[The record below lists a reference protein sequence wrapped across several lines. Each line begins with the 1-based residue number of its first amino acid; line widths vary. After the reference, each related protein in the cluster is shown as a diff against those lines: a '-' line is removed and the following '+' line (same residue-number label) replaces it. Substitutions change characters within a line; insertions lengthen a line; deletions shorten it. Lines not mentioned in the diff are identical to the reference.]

1 MKWLIPTLRI
11 YRPEA
16 LRCTAALGL
25 VGLTTAAAVV
35 KPWPLAWILDALS
48 GRSGDTD
55 RVFRWTLALLGAHLV
70 HGLLG
75 AAQQSLVITL
85 GLKGLQRIRHRV
97 FERLVRLSPREV
109 QGTAAGD
116 WIYRATWDTYAFQ
129 TLFTHGI
136 FSALTAG
143 AGVVAMT
150 VVMARIHP
158 LLTGVALATVPPL
171 IIVMRGFAPRLRS
184 AAAGAQ
190 TADAGIATA
199 VQQAV
204 ANLPLIQA
212 FTREAT
218 TTRTFDRQADEAFR
232 ARRGQHRTEVVYLA
246 AVAAILAAGTA
257 GLIALGSREVLAG
270 RLTPGQLL
278 VFLAY
283 LTQLYEPLNQLS
295 HLGGTIA
302 TAQASAQ
309 RVLQW
314 IDAPEPAA
322 SGTTTAPRPG
332 DGVALEWQSV
342 DFAYE
347 PGRPVLSRLSLRL
360 EPGEIVAIVGPSGA
374 GKTTLL
380 QLVPRFLDPGA
391 GRVLWCGLDLKC
403 LDRASLR
410 GQVSWVLQEP
420 LLLSATVAENIGFGR
435 EGATRAE
442 IEAAAQAAQA
452 HGFIQR
458 LPQGYDTRVGDG
470 AARLSVG
477 EKQRI
482 HLARAFLKDA
492 PVLLLDE
499 PTSALDGESEAAVLA
514 AVQRLTRGRTTLMVA
529 HRPETLHIAHRILR
543 LEDGA
548 LTEVRAGPR
557 SGG

>member
-1 MKWLIPTLRI
+1 MKWLVPTLRI

-16 LRCTAALGL
+16 LRCAGALGL
-25 VGLTTAAAVV
+25 VGLTTTAAVI

-48 GRSGDTD
+48 GRSDATD
-55 RVFRWTLALLGAHLV
+55 SIPRWTLALLGAYLLHAV
-70 HGLLG
+70 LG

-85 GLKGLQRIRHRV
+85 GLRGLQRIRHQV

-136 FSALTAG
+136 FTALTAG

-158 LLTGVALATVPPL
+158 PLTAVALATVPPL
-171 IIVMRGFAPRLRS
+171 IGVMRFFGPRLQR

-190 TADAGIATA
+190 STDSGIAAA

-212 FTREAT
+212 FTRESST
-218 TTRTFDRQADEAFR
+218 TGAFDRQSGEAFV
-232 ARRGQHRTEVVYLA
+232 ARRHQHRSEVLYLA

-257 GLIALGSREVLAG
+257 GIVALGSREVAGG
-270 RLTPGQLL
+270 RLTLGQLL

-283 LTQLYEPLNQLS
+283 LAQLYEPLNQLS
-295 HLGGTIA
+295 HLGGTVA

-314 IDAPEPAA
+314 LDTPLPDTG
-322 SGTTTAPRPG
+322 GTPPPRP
-332 DGVALEWQSV
+332 DAGVALEFAKV
-342 DFAYE
+342 GFAYE
-347 PGRPVLSRLSLRL
+347 PGRPVLHALDLRL
-360 EPGEIVAIVGPSGA
+360 EPGEIVAVVGPSGA

-380 QLVPRFLDPGA
+380 QLIPRFLEPDTGA
-391 GRVLWCGLDLKC
+391 VRWCGVDLKA
-403 LDRASLR
+403 LDRDALR
-410 GQVSWVLQEP
+410 RQVSWVLQEP
-420 LLLSATVAENIGFGR
+420 LLLPTTVAENIVFGR

-442 IEAAAQAAQA
+442 IEAAARAAQA
-452 HGFIQR
+452 HDFIER

-499 PTSALDGESEAAVLA
+499 PTSALDGQSEAAVLA

-529 HRPETLHIAHRILR
+529 HRPETLHVAHRILR
-543 LEDGA
+543 LEGGA
-548 LTEVRAGPR
+548 LTEVSARPR
-557 SGG
+557 P

>member
-1 MKWLIPTLRI
+1 MKWLVPTLRI

-16 LRCTAALGL
+16 LRCAGALGL
-25 VGLTTAAAVV
+25 VGLTTAAAVI

-48 GRSGDTD
+48 GRSDATD
-55 RVFRWTLALLGAHLV
+55 SIPRWTLALLGAYLLHAV
-70 HGLLG
+70 LG

-85 GLKGLQRIRHRV
+85 GLRGLQRIRHQV

-136 FSALTAG
+136 FTALTAG

-150 VVMARIHP
+150 VVMARIHLP
-158 LLTGVALATVPPL
+158 LTAVALATVPPL
-171 IIVMRGFAPRLRS
+171 IGVMRFFGPRLQR

-190 TADAGIATA
+190 STDSGIAAA

-212 FTREAT
+212 FTRESST
-218 TTRTFDRQADEAFR
+218 TGAFDRQSGEAFV
-232 ARRGQHRTEVVYLA
+232 ARRHQHRSEVLYLA

-257 GLIALGSREVLAG
+257 GIVAFGSREVAGG
-270 RLTPGQLL
+270 RLTLGQLL

-283 LTQLYEPLNQLS
+283 LAQLYEPLNQLS
-295 HLGGTIA
+295 HLGGTVA

-314 IDAPEPAA
+314 LDTPLPDTG
-322 SGTTTAPRPG
+322 GTPPPRP
-332 DGVALEWQSV
+332 DAGVALEFAKV
-342 DFAYE
+342 GFAYE
-347 PGRPVLSRLSLRL
+347 PGRPVLHALDLRL
-360 EPGEIVAIVGPSGA
+360 EPGEIVAVVGPSGA

-380 QLVPRFLDPGA
+380 QLIPRFLEPDTGA
-391 GRVLWCGLDLKC
+391 VRWCGVDLKA
-403 LDRASLR
+403 LDRDALR
-410 GQVSWVLQEP
+410 RQVSWVLQEP
-420 LLLSATVAENIGFGR
+420 LLLPTTVAENIVFGR

-442 IEAAAQAAQA
+442 IEAAARAAQA
-452 HGFIQR
+452 HDFIER

-499 PTSALDGESEAAVLA
+499 PTSALDGQSEAAVLA
-514 AVQRLTRGRTTLMVA
+514 AIQRLTRGRTTLMVA
-529 HRPETLHIAHRILR
+529 HRPETLHVAHRILR
-543 LEDGA
+543 LEGGA
-548 LTEVRAGPR
+548 LTEVSARPR
-557 SGG
+557 P

>member
-11 YRPEA
+11 YRPDTA
-16 LRCTAALGL
+16 RCAAALGL
-25 VGLTTAAAVV
+25 VGLTTAAAVI

-55 RVFRWTLALLGAHLV
+55 SIPRWTLALLGAYLL
-70 HGLLG
+70 HGFLG

-85 GLKGLQRIRHRV
+85 GLRGLQRIRHQV
-97 FERLVRLSPREV
+97 FERLLRLSPREV

-136 FSALTAG
+136 FTGLTAG
-143 AGVVAMT
+143 AGVIAMT
-150 VVMARIHP
+150 VVMARIHLP
-158 LLTGVALATVPPL
+158 LTAVALATVPPL
-171 IIVMRGFAPRLRS
+171 IAVMRFFGPRLQR
-184 AAAGAQ
+184 AATQAQ
-190 TADAGIATA
+190 TTDAGIAAA
-199 VQQAV
+199 VQQGV
-204 ANLPLIQA
+204 ANLSLIQA
-212 FTREAT
+212 FTRESTLTNA
-218 TTRTFDRQADEAFR
+218 FDQQAAEAFH
-232 ARRGQHRTEVVYLA
+232 ARRHQHRSEVIYLA

-257 GLIALGSREVLAG
+257 GIVALGSREVSAG
-270 RLTPGQLL
+270 RLTLGQLL

-283 LTQLYEPLNQLS
+283 LAQLYEPLNQLS
-295 HLGGTIA
+295 HLGGTIS

-309 RVLQW
+309 RVLEW
-314 IDAPEPAA
+314 LDTPDHCAN
-322 SGTTTAPRPG
+322 GTTPTPRPAH
-332 DGVALEWQSV
+332 GVDLEFSGV
-342 DFAYE
+342 GFAYD
-347 PGRPVLSRLSLRL
+347 PDRPVLRGLDLRL
-360 EPGEIVAIVGPSGA
+360 KPGEIVAIVGPSGA

-380 QLVPRFLDPGA
+380 QLIPRFLEPAA
-391 GRVLWCGLDLKC
+391 GQIRWCGLDLKS
-403 LDRASLR
+403 LDRHSLR
-410 GQVSWVLQEP
+410 RQVSWVLQEP
-420 LLLSATVAENIGFGR
+420 LLLSATIAENIGFGR
-435 EGATRAE
+435 EAATRDE
-442 IEAAAQAAQA
+442 IEAAAQAAHA
-452 HGFIQR
+452 HEFILR
-458 LPQGYDTRVGDG
+458 LPHGYDTRVGDG

-543 LEDGA
+543 LESGT
-548 LTEVRAGPR
+548 LTEGAAHPHR
-557 SGG
+557 

>member
-1 MKWLIPTLRI
+1 MKWLVPTLRI

-16 LRCTAALGL
+16 LRCAGALGL
-25 VGLTTAAAVV
+25 VGLTTAAAVI

-48 GRSGDTD
+48 GRSDATD
-55 RVFRWTLALLGAHLV
+55 SIPRWTLALLGAYLLHAV
-70 HGLLG
+70 LG
-75 AAQQSLVITL
+75 AAQQTLVITL
-85 GLKGLQRIRHRV
+85 GLRGLQRIRHQV
-97 FERLVRLSPREV
+97 FERLVRLPPREV

-136 FSALTAG
+136 FTALTAG

-150 VVMARIHP
+150 VVMARIHLP
-158 LLTGVALATVPPL
+158 LTAVALATVPPL
-171 IIVMRGFAPRLRS
+171 IGVMRFFGPRLQR

-190 TADAGIATA
+190 STDSGIAAA

-212 FTREAT
+212 FTRESST
-218 TTRTFDRQADEAFR
+218 TGAFDQQSGEAFA
-232 ARRGQHRTEVVYLA
+232 ARRHQHRSEVLYLA
-246 AVAAILAAGTA
+246 SVAAILAAGTA
-257 GLIALGSREVLAG
+257 GIVALGSREVAGG
-270 RLTPGQLL
+270 RLTLGQLL

-283 LTQLYEPLNQLS
+283 LAQLYEPLNQLS
-295 HLGGTIA
+295 HLGGTVA

-314 IDAPEPAA
+314 LDTPLP
-322 SGTTTAPRPG
+322 GTGGTPPPRP
-332 DGVALEWQSV
+332 DAGVALEFAKV
-342 DFAYE
+342 GFAYE
-347 PGRPVLSRLSLRL
+347 PGRPVLHALDLRL
-360 EPGEIVAIVGPSGA
+360 EPGEIVAVVGPSGA

-380 QLVPRFLDPGA
+380 QLIPRFLEPDTGA
-391 GRVLWCGLDLKC
+391 VRWCGLDLQA
-403 LDRASLR
+403 LDRDALR
-410 GQVSWVLQEP
+410 RQVSWVLQEP
-420 LLLSATVAENIGFGR
+420 LLLPTTVAENIGFGR

-442 IEAAAQAAQA
+442 IEAAARAAQA
-452 HGFIQR
+452 HDFIER

-477 EKQRI
+477 EKQRV

-499 PTSALDGESEAAVLA
+499 PTSALDGQSEAAVLA

-529 HRPETLHIAHRILR
+529 HRPETLHIAHRIVR
-543 LEDGA
+543 LEGGA
-548 LTEVRAGPR
+548 LTEVSARPLP
-557 SGG
+557 

>member
-1 MKWLIPTLRI
+1 MKWLVPTLRI

-16 LRCTAALGL
+16 LRCAAALGL
-25 VGLTTAAAVV
+25 VGLTTAAAVI

-48 GRSGDTD
+48 GRSDATD
-55 RVFRWTLALLGAHLV
+55 SIPRWTLALLGAYLLHAV
-70 HGLLG
+70 LG

-85 GLKGLQRIRHRV
+85 GLRGLQRIRHQV
-97 FERLVRLSPREV
+97 FERLVRLPPREV

-136 FSALTAG
+136 FTALTAG

-150 VVMARIHP
+150 VVMARIHLP
-158 LLTGVALATVPPL
+158 LTAVALATVPPL
-171 IIVMRGFAPRLRS
+171 IGVMRFFGPRLQR

-190 TADAGIATA
+190 STDSGIAAA

-212 FTREAT
+212 FTRESST
-218 TTRTFDRQADEAFR
+218 TGAFDQQSGEAFA
-232 ARRGQHRTEVVYLA
+232 ARRHQHRSEVLYLA
-246 AVAAILAAGTA
+246 SVAAILAAGTA
-257 GLIALGSREVLAG
+257 GIVALGSREVAGG
-270 RLTPGQLL
+270 RLTLGQLL

-283 LTQLYEPLNQLS
+283 LAQLYEPLNQLS
-295 HLGGTIA
+295 HLGGTVA

-314 IDAPEPAA
+314 LDTPLP
-322 SGTTTAPRPG
+322 GTGGTPPPRP
-332 DGVALEWQSV
+332 DAGVALEFAKV
-342 DFAYE
+342 GFAYE
-347 PGRPVLSRLSLRL
+347 PGRPVLHALDLRL
-360 EPGEIVAIVGPSGA
+360 EPGEIVAVVGPSGA

-380 QLVPRFLDPGA
+380 QLIPRFLEPDTGA
-391 GRVLWCGLDLKC
+391 VRWCGLDLQA
-403 LDRASLR
+403 LDRDALR
-410 GQVSWVLQEP
+410 RQVSWVLQEP
-420 LLLSATVAENIGFGR
+420 LLLPTTVAENIGFGR

-442 IEAAAQAAQA
+442 IEAAARAAQA
-452 HGFIQR
+452 HDFIER

-477 EKQRI
+477 EKQRV

-499 PTSALDGESEAAVLA
+499 PTSALDGQSEAAVLA

-529 HRPETLHIAHRILR
+529 HRPETLHIAHRIVR
-543 LEDGA
+543 LEGGA
-548 LTEVRAGPR
+548 LTEVSARPLP
-557 SGG
+557 

>member
-1 MKWLIPTLRI
+1 MKWLLPTLRI

-16 LRCTAALGL
+16 LRCAGALGL
-25 VGLTTAAAVV
+25 VGLTTAAAVM

-48 GRSGDTD
+48 GRSGDID
-55 RVFRWTLALLGAHLV
+55 SIPRWTLALLGAHLL
-70 HGLLG
+70 HGVLG
-75 AAQQSLVITL
+75 AAQQSLVISL
-85 GLKGLQRIRHRV
+85 GLRGLQRIRQRV
-97 FERLVRLSPREV
+97 FERLVGLAPREI

-136 FSALTAG
+136 FTALTAG

-150 VVMARIHP
+150 VVMARIHLP
-158 LLTGVALATVPPL
+158 LTSVALATVPPL
-171 IIVMRGFAPRLRS
+171 IAVMRFFGPRLQR
-184 AAAGAQ
+184 AAAAAQ
-190 TADAGIATA
+190 SADSGIAAA

-212 FTREAT
+212 FTREST
-218 TTRTFDRQADEAFR
+218 TTGDFERQAGGAFV
-232 ARRGQHRTEVVYLA
+232 ARRRQHRSEVVYLA

-257 GLIALGSREVLAG
+257 GIVALGSREVAGG
-270 RLTPGQLL
+270 RLTLGQLL

-283 LTQLYEPLNQLS
+283 LAQLYEPLNQLS
-295 HLGGTIA
+295 HLGGTVA

-309 RVLQW
+309 RVLHW
-314 IDAPEPAA
+314 LDTPGPMPR
-322 SGTTTAPRPG
+322 GGVPPPRP
-332 DGVALEWQSV
+332 DAGVALEFSGV
-342 DFAYE
+342 GFAYE
-347 PGRPVLSRLSLRL
+347 PGRPVLRGLDLRL

-380 QLVPRFLDPGA
+380 QIIPRFLDPDSGSV
-391 GRVLWCGLDLKC
+391 RWCGVDLES
-403 LDRASLR
+403 LDREALR
-410 GQVSWVLQEP
+410 RQVSWVLQEP
-420 LLLSATVAENIGFGR
+420 LLLPTTVAENIGFGR
-435 EGATRAE
+435 EGANRAE
-442 IEAAAQAAQA
+442 IEAAARATHA
-452 HGFIQR
+452 HDFIER

-499 PTSALDGESEAAVLA
+499 PTSALDGQSEAAVLA
-514 AVQRLTRGRTTLMVA
+514 AVQRLTQGRTTLMVA

-543 LEDGA
+543 LDGGGLVDVSA
-548 LTEVRAGPR
+548 RPR
-557 SGG
+557 P

>member
-11 YRPEA
+11 YRPDA
-16 LRCTAALGL
+16 ARCAAALGL
-25 VGLTTAAAVV
+25 VGLTTAAAVI

-55 RVFRWTLALLGAHLV
+55 SIPRWTLALLGAYLL
-70 HGLLG
+70 HGFLG

-85 GLKGLQRIRHRV
+85 GLRGLQRIRHQV
-97 FERLVRLSPREV
+97 FERLLRLSPREV

-136 FSALTAG
+136 FTGLTAG
-143 AGVVAMT
+143 AGVIAMT
-150 VVMARIHP
+150 VVMARIHLP
-158 LLTGVALATVPPL
+158 LTAVALATVPPL
-171 IIVMRGFAPRLRS
+171 IAVMRFFGPRLQR
-184 AAAGAQ
+184 AATQAQ
-190 TADAGIATA
+190 TTDAGIAAA
-199 VQQAV
+199 VQQGV
-204 ANLPLIQA
+204 ANLSLIQA
-212 FTREAT
+212 FTRESTLTNA
-218 TTRTFDRQADEAFR
+218 FDQQAAEAFH
-232 ARRGQHRTEVVYLA
+232 ARQHQHRSEVIYLA

-257 GLIALGSREVLAG
+257 GIVALGSREVSAG
-270 RLTPGQLL
+270 RLTLGQLL

-283 LTQLYEPLNQLS
+283 LAQLYEPLNQLS
-295 HLGGTIA
+295 HLGGTIS

-309 RVLQW
+309 RVLEW
-314 IDAPEPAA
+314 LDTPDHCAN
-322 SGTTTAPRPG
+322 GTTPTPRPAH
-332 DGVALEWQSV
+332 GVDLEFSGV
-342 DFAYE
+342 GFAYD
-347 PGRPVLSRLSLRL
+347 PDRPVLRGLDLRL
-360 EPGEIVAIVGPSGA
+360 KPGEIVAIVGPSGA

-380 QLVPRFLDPGA
+380 QLIPRFLEPAA
-391 GRVLWCGLDLKC
+391 GQIRWCGLDLKS
-403 LDRASLR
+403 LDRHSLR
-410 GQVSWVLQEP
+410 RQVSWVLQEP
-420 LLLSATVAENIGFGR
+420 LLLSATIAENIGFGR
-435 EGATRAE
+435 EAATRDE
-442 IEAAAQAAQA
+442 IEAAAQAAHA
-452 HGFIQR
+452 HEFILR
-458 LPQGYDTRVGDG
+458 LPHGYDTRVGDG

-543 LEDGA
+543 LESGT
-548 LTEVRAGPR
+548 LTEGAAHPHR
-557 SGG
+557 

>member
-1 MKWLIPTLRI
+1 MKWLVPTLRI

-16 LRCTAALGL
+16 LRCAGALGL
-25 VGLTTAAAVV
+25 VGLTTAAAVI

-48 GRSGDTD
+48 GRSDATD
-55 RVFRWTLALLGAHLV
+55 SIPRWTLALLGAYLLHAV
-70 HGLLG
+70 LG

-85 GLKGLQRIRHRV
+85 GLRGLQRIRHQV

-136 FSALTAG
+136 FTALTAG

-150 VVMARIHP
+150 AVMARIHLP
-158 LLTGVALATVPPL
+158 LTAVALATVPPL
-171 IIVMRGFAPRLRS
+171 IGVMRFFGPRLQR

-190 TADAGIATA
+190 STDSGIAAA

-212 FTREAT
+212 FTRESST
-218 TTRTFDRQADEAFR
+218 TGAFDRQSGEAFV
-232 ARRGQHRTEVVYLA
+232 ARRHQHRSEVLYLA

-257 GLIALGSREVLAG
+257 GIVAFGSREVAGG
-270 RLTPGQLL
+270 RLTLGQLL

-283 LTQLYEPLNQLS
+283 LAQLYEPLNQLS
-295 HLGGTIA
+295 HLGGTVA

-314 IDAPEPAA
+314 LDTPLPDTG
-322 SGTTTAPRPG
+322 GTPPPRP
-332 DGVALEWQSV
+332 DAGVALEFAKV
-342 DFAYE
+342 GFAYE
-347 PGRPVLSRLSLRL
+347 PGRPVLHALDLRL
-360 EPGEIVAIVGPSGA
+360 EPGEIVAVVGPSGA

-380 QLVPRFLDPGA
+380 QLIPRFLEPDTGA
-391 GRVLWCGLDLKC
+391 VRWCGVDLKA
-403 LDRASLR
+403 LDRDALR
-410 GQVSWVLQEP
+410 RQVSWVLQEP
-420 LLLSATVAENIGFGR
+420 LLLPTTVAENIVFGR

-442 IEAAAQAAQA
+442 IEAAARAAQA
-452 HGFIQR
+452 HDFIER

-499 PTSALDGESEAAVLA
+499 PTSALDGQSEAAVLA
-514 AVQRLTRGRTTLMVA
+514 AIQRLTRGRTTLMVA
-529 HRPETLHIAHRILR
+529 HRPETLHVAHRILR
-543 LEDGA
+543 LEGGA
-548 LTEVRAGPR
+548 LTEVSARPR
-557 SGG
+557 P

>member
-1 MKWLIPTLRI
+1 MKWLLPTLRI

-16 LRCTAALGL
+16 LRCAGAFGL
-25 VGLTTAAAVV
+25 VGLTTAAAVM

-48 GRSGDTD
+48 GRSGDLEAIPL
-55 RVFRWTLALLGAHLV
+55 WTLALLGAHLL
-70 HGLLG
+70 HGVLG

-85 GLKGLQRIRHRV
+85 GLRGLQRIRHQV

-136 FSALTAG
+136 FTSLTAG
-143 AGVVAMT
+143 AGVIAMT
-150 VVMARIHP
+150 VVMARIHLP
-158 LLTGVALATVPPL
+158 LTAVALATVPPL
-171 IIVMRGFAPRLRS
+171 LAVMRFFGPRLQR
-184 AAAGAQ
+184 AAAEAQ
-190 TADAGIATA
+190 SADSGIAAA

-212 FTREAT
+212 FTREST
-218 TTRTFDRQADEAFR
+218 TTGDFDRQAGEAFV
-232 ARRGQHRTEVVYLA
+232 ARRHQHRSEVVYLA

-257 GLIALGSREVLAG
+257 GIVALGSREVAGG
-270 RLTPGQLL
+270 RLTLGQLL

-283 LTQLYEPLNQLS
+283 LAQLYEPLNQLS
-295 HLGGTIA
+295 HLGGTVA

-314 IDAPEPAA
+314 LDTPDPFPRG
-322 SGTTTAPRPG
+322 GTPPPRP
-332 DGVALEWQSV
+332 DAGVGLDFSGV
-342 DFAYE
+342 GFAYE
-347 PGRPVLSRLSLRL
+347 PGRPVLRGLDLRL

-380 QLVPRFLDPGA
+380 QLIPRFLDPDSGSV
-391 GRVLWCGLDLKC
+391 RWCGVDLQA
-403 LDRASLR
+403 LDREALR
-410 GQVSWVLQEP
+410 RQVSWVLQEP
-420 LLLSATVAENIGFGR
+420 LLLPTTVAENIGFGR

-442 IEAAAQAAQA
+442 IEAAARSAQA
-452 HGFIQR
+452 HGFIER

-514 AVQRLTRGRTTLMVA
+514 AVQRLTQGRTTLMVA

-543 LEDGA
+543 LEGGS
-548 LTEVRAGPR
+548 LTEVSARPR
-557 SGG
+557 P